1 MRVDEQTLSAMDACV
16 VLSTFGREEDA
27 VRVARAL
34 LDARLV
40 ACVNLLPGTR
50 SLYRWQGAI
59 EDATEVLAVMKTRR
73 ERLPEL
79 EATFAALHPY
89 QVPEFLVL
97 SVAAGAAPY
106 LAWLATE
113 TGRSTGATSG

>member
-1 MRVDEQTLSAMDACV
+1 MSASDACV
-16 VLSTFGREEDA
+16 VLSAFGREEDA
-27 VRVARAL
+27 VRVGRAL
-34 LDARLV
+34 LEARLV

-59 EDATEVLAVMKTRR
+59 EDAAEVLAVMKTRR

-79 EATFAALHPY
+79 KAALAALHPY
-89 QVPEFLVL
+89 EVPEFLVL
-97 SVAAGAAPY
+97 SVAAGAADY

-113 TGRSTGATSG
+113 TGG

>member
-1 MRVDEQTLSAMDACV
+1 MPIDHERLSTSDACV

-27 VRVARAL
+27 LRVARAL

-40 ACVNLLPGTR
+40 ACVNLLPGVK

-59 EDATEVLAVMKTRR
+59 EEAAEVLAVMKTRW

-79 EATFAALHPY
+79 EAAMAAMHPY
-89 QVPEFLVL
+89 EVPELVVL
-97 SVAAGAAPY
+97 SVPVGATSY
-106 LAWLATE
+106 LAWLISE
-113 TGRSTGATSG
+113 TGGG